1 MANKLGKIIFK
12 TAGLLSL
19 VGYHVYQTKVLR
31 NRITPLFYPN
41 LPEELEGYR
50 IVHISDLHGAFFGK
64 DNEKLARQIMALE
77 PDILCMTGDM
87 VHSFSDDGEA
97 FLKLVAGLDKRL
109 VKLFVSGNHENLQR
123 SLTGYQVMN
132 RSVLY
137 KKLEN
142 YNVRLLDGASY
153 QPEGLPL
160 IFSGIADDHDHYQ
173 GIQFK
178 EEHFD
183 IERLLPE
190 PKKDFLNVALIH
202 RPNYF
207 RSVAKYGYDLMLSGH
222 THGGIIRIYGKG
234 GLLSPER
241 KFFPELDKGLF
252 YIKNSY
258 LNVSSGL
265 GQIKA
270 IPRVEN
276 QPEVN
281 LLVLHKGPRDLTY
294 MKPVKDHKDKL

>member
-1 MANKLGKIIFK
+1 MANKLGKLLFK

-31 NRITPLFYPN
+31 NRITPLFYPD

-50 IVHISDLHGAFFGK
+50 IVHISDLHGALFGK
-64 DNEKLARQIMALE
+64 DNERLVRQIMALE

-123 SLTGYQVMN
+123 TLTGYQALN

-142 YNVRLLDGASY
+142 YNVKLLDSASY
-153 QPEGLPL
+153 QPQGLPL
-160 IFSGIADDHDHYQ
+160 VFRGLADDHAHYQ
-173 GIQFK
+173 GINFNEDSFNLK
-178 EEHFD
+178 ELLAKPQDNHF
-183 IERLLPE
+183 
-190 PKKDFLNVALIH
+190 NVALIH

-207 RSVAKYGYDLMLSGH
+207 RSVAQYGYDLMLSGH

-252 YIKNSY
+252 YSKNSY

-276 QPEVN
+276 QPEVS
-281 LLVLHKGPRDLTY
+281 LLILHKGSRDLTHI
-294 MKPVKDHKDKL
+294 KEVKQQDERL

>member
-1 MANKLGKIIFK
+1 MANKLGKILFK

-31 NRITPLFYPN
+31 NRITPLFYPD

-50 IVHISDLHGAFFGK
+50 IVHISDLHGALFGK
-64 DNEKLARQIMALE
+64 DNEKLARQIMALD
-77 PDILCMTGDM
+77 PDVLCMTGDM

-97 FLKLVAGLDKRL
+97 FLKLVSGLDKGL
-109 VKLFVSGNHENLQR
+109 IKLFVSGNHENLQR
-123 SLTGYQVMN
+123 TLSGYQSLN

-142 YNVRLLDGASY
+142 YNVRLLDGESY

-160 IFSGIADDHDHYQ
+160 IFKGIADDHDHYQ
-173 GIQFK
+173 GIHFK
-178 EEHFD
+178 EELFD
-183 IERLLPE
+183 LEALLPE
-190 PKKDFLNVALIH
+190 PRKDFLNVALIH

-222 THGGIIRIYGKG
+222 THGGIIRIWGKG

-270 IPRVEN
+270 IPRVDN
-276 QPEVN
+276 QPEVS
-281 LLVLHKGPRDLTY
+281 LLILHKGPRDVRH
-294 MKPVKDHKDKL
+294 MKAVKDLQ